1 MAQTWSLI
9 EEYKVVLLA
18 GEDGDGAVAVVQ
30 LQSDKRIVGS
40 CRFFADE
47 GALLANS
54 KGSAVNL
61 SFPISAYA
69 EVVDLLRNEG
79 PVFLYFDNSTGK
91 GMLTTLAE
99 PVGEG
104 EGAGKQSN
112 VG

>member
-1 MAQTWSLI
+1 MGRSWREI

-18 GEDGDGAVAVVQ
+18 GEDADGAVAVVQ
-30 LQSDKRIVGS
+30 LLCDGRIVGS
-40 CRFFADE
+40 CRFFPE
-47 GALLANS
+47 ERALPANS
-54 KGSAVNL
+54 QGSAVNL

-79 PVFLYFDNSTGK
+79 PVFLYFDKKTGK

-104 EGAGKQSN
+104 EQDPRRSN
-112 VG
+112 SG